1 MYRGIRLRYR
11 YRYVSQTLDK
21 MVIRL
26 YNFQAMIRLIIV
38 HQAHLICSLIASVL
52 SEEADIYIVG
62 YATNVAE
69 ALARLERSNCNMILV
84 AATLLDNGALELTKT
99 VAEQWPTVK
108 VMVIGLP
115 ESDNMILEYVA
126 AGASG
131 YVLQDVPVEKLL
143 DNVRAVYDDKAII
156 SPSVA
161 AALMTRITELAQITA
176 QTQVDPEAIEEL
188 TPREREVLD
197 LIGQEATNQQIA
209 DQLFIEVGTVKN
221 HVHSILKK
229 LDVSSREEAATYLP
243 YIKKQDE
250 GAEP

>member
-1 MYRGIRLRYR
+1 
-11 YRYVSQTLDK
+11 
-21 MVIRL
+21 
-26 YNFQAMIRLIIV
+26 MIRLLIV

-52 SEEADIYIVG
+52 SEEADIHIVG

-69 ALARLERSNCNMILV
+69 ALNQLERSSCNMILV
-84 AATLLDNGALELTKT
+84 AATLGDGGALELTKA
-99 VAEQWPTVK
+99 VAEERPSVK
-108 VMVIGLP
+108 VLVIGLP
-115 ESDNMILEYVA
+115 ESENMILQYVA

-143 DNVRAVYDDKAII
+143 DNVRAVYDDRAII

-161 AALMTRITELAQITA
+161 AALMNRITELAQISA
-176 QTQVDPEAIEEL
+176 QTQVDPEALEEL

-229 LDVSSREEAATYLP
+229 LDVSSREEAASYLP
-243 YIKKQDE
+243 YLKQRDE
-250 GAEP
+250 SNEP